1 MLGAIRILDANIN
14 RCAEGIRVIED
25 LVRFQFCRE
34 DLTKK
39 LRDIRHF
46 LRKSYAHLD
55 ERFIL
60 ARNADE
66 DVGKE
71 ISKKSDLD
79 KKINLKQIC
88 NANFKRITEALRT
101 IEEYSKI
108 IGEYNLSKEVEDR
121 RYEAY
126 MIEKEVLNLFKVEI
140 PMGLYGIT
148 GEEFAKGRTNVEC
161 VKEMIKAGIKIIQYR
176 EKNKSLREKFIEAK
190 EIAKLCKEA
199 GVIFIVNDHIDIALL
214 VDADGV
220 HIGQEDLPLVEVR
233 KLLGSNKLI
242 GLSTHSIDDA
252 TRAMKEDI
260 DYIGAGP
267 IFPTRTKD
275 RAPVG
280 LEYLEWVIKNVHI
293 PYVAIGG
300 IKEHN
305 LDEILFKG
313 AKWVSLVSEVVGAND
328 IEAIGK
334 RLNEKILG
342 GR

>member
-1 MLGAIRILDANIN
+1 MLGTIRILDANVN

-55 ERFIL
+55 DKFIL
-60 ARNADE
+60 ARDADE

-71 ISKKSDLD
+71 VSKKSNLD
-79 KKINLKQIC
+79 KKTDLKQIC

-108 IGEYNLSKEVEDR
+108 IGEYDLSKEVESR
-121 RYEAY
+121 RYESY
-126 MIEKEVLNLFKVEI
+126 MIEKEVLSLFKPEI

-148 GEEFAKGRTNVEC
+148 GEKFAKGRTNVEC

-176 EKNKSLREKFIEAK
+176 EKDKNLGEKLAEAK

-199 GVIFIVNDHIDIALL
+199 GVLFIVNDHIDIAIL

-220 HIGQEDLPLVEVR
+220 HVGQEDLPVVEVR
-233 KLLGSNKLI
+233 RLIGPNKLI
-242 GLSTHSIDDA
+242 GLSTHSIEDA
-252 TRAMKEDI
+252 TRAMELDI

-267 IFPTRTKD
+267 IFPTTTKD
-275 RAPVG
+275 RAAVG
-280 LEYLEWVIKNVHI
+280 LEYLEWVVKNVDI
-293 PYVAIGG
+293 PYIAIGG

-305 LDEILFKG
+305 LDEIVSRG
-313 AKWVSLVSEVVGAND
+313 AKWVSLVSEVVGADD
-328 IEAIGK
+328 IKDMGK